1 MTINA
6 QQVRDIAQG
15 FEEIQQGLHGLAIKA
30 AQAAKN
36 AESLARELDREE
48 AHRAQLAGPLGA
60 FTGLVKGST
69 PVPAPMPSYPAGP
82 TVINV
87 PADTRLNVASPAAQ
101 KAANLTDEARKL
113 INTGASYDRAIAI
126 LTAKYPTR
134 EREHIRRAVGRANGG
149 RS

>member
-15 FEEIQQGLHGLAIKA
+15 FGEIQQSLHELAIKA
-30 AQAAKN
+30 AKASKD
-36 AESLARELDREE
+36 AESLAKELDREE
-48 AHRAQLAGPLGA
+48 AHRASLAGPLGA

-69 PVPAPMPSYPAGP
+69 PVPAPMPSYPAGQ
-82 TVINV
+82 VINV
-87 PADTRLNVASPAAQ
+87 PGGTRLNVASPAAQ

-113 INTGASYDRAIAI
+113 INTGASYDRAIAV